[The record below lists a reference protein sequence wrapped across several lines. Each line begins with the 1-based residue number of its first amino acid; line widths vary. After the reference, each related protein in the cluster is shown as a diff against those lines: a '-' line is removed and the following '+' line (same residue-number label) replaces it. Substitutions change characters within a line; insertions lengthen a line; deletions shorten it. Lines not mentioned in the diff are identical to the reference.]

1 MRAWISADLD
11 GELSELESIRLQ
23 SHLDRCESCSTFKL
37 DVANFTVG
45 LRDAPLE
52 PLSTPLVAPRRRRL
66 AFQPLRVPAAAA
78 VVVAMVGLGGVF
90 ASLHSAS
97 IIRSGNETS
106 SSAAGF
112 DDQSLRALRLQHP
125 RVVVEQLVE
134 RRAQAESARIPR
146 RTGFQN
152 P

>member
-11 GELSELESIRLQ
+11 GELSELESTRLR
-23 SHLDRCESCSTFKL
+23 SHLDHCESCSTFES
-37 DVANFTVG
+37 DVATFTVA
-45 LRDAPLE
+45 LRDASLE
-52 PLSTPLVAPRRRRL
+52 PLSSPLVAPSRRRL

-78 VVVAMVGLGGVF
+78 LVVAMVGLGGLF
-90 ASLHSAS
+90 ASLHSLS
-97 IIRSGNETS
+97 LIRSGNQPS
-106 SSAAGF
+106 VAAASF

-125 RVVVEQLVE
+125 RTVVEQLVE

-146 RTGFQN
+146 HPGFQN

>member
-11 GELSELESIRLQ
+11 GELSELESVRLQ
-23 SHLDRCESCSTFKL
+23 SHLDHCDACSTFKS
-37 DVANFTVG
+37 DVASFSVE
-45 LRDAPLE
+45 LREAPLV
-52 PLSTPLVAPRRRRL
+52 PLSSPLVAPRRRRV

-78 VVVAMVGLGGVF
+78 LVVAMIGLGGLF

-97 IIRSGNETS
+97 IVRSGNEPS
-106 SSAAGF
+106 VAAASF

-125 RVVVEQLVE
+125 RTVVEQLVE
-134 RRAQAESARIPR
+134 RRAQAQAARIPR
-146 RTGFQN
+146 RPGFQN